1 MMARNRS
8 HLSCI
13 ATYPPGPVGELVEEP
28 APAVSRKSVSFAL
41 PIDRAIAEFETCAT
55 MAELRDKLQRVIE
68 NYGFAAFNFLDTGQ
82 PHLDAPYYLG
92 TSGKAWEQEYL
103 DNKFVHVDA
112 CVARARVTNVPF
124 NWGSVSLPSYK
135 GRRKP
140 GALKTM
146 EAARDHGF
154 QEGLVVPY
162 HFADRLG
169 RTHSSLVVFFW
180 KDPASKFG
188 FLMSESRHDLHLLMI
203 YWAQRAVDV
212 IATQHRSRAA
222 VIRDEHAEE
231 VSLTDRERDVVAW
244 AARGKTG
251 VDTAEILKISEDTVD
266 THMRSVMRKLN
277 ASNKTHA
284 VAKAIYF
291 GLISG

>member
-1 MMARNRS
+1 MMARNPPD
-8 HLSCI
+8 LSCI
-13 ATYPPGPVGELVEEP
+13 AAYPTPAVGELVQEQ
-28 APAVSRKSVSFAL
+28 APPVSRKSVSFAL

-55 MAELRDKLQRVIE
+55 IEELRDKLQKVIE

-82 PHLDAPYYLG
+82 PHLDVPYYLG

-169 RTHSSLVVFFW
+169 RTHSSLIVFFW
-180 KDPASKFG
+180 KDPASKFA
-188 FLMSESRHDLHLLMI
+188 FLMRESRHDLHLLMI
-203 YWAQRAVDV
+203 YWAQRAVDI

-222 VIRDEHAEE
+222 VIRDEEAEE
-231 VSLTDRERDVVAW
+231 VTLTDRERDVVVW

-251 VDTAEILKISEDTVD
+251 VDTADILRISEDTVD

-284 VAKAIYF
+284 VAKAIYL
-291 GLISG
+291 GLIGG

>member
-1 MMARNRS
+1 
-8 HLSCI
+8 
-13 ATYPPGPVGELVEEP
+13 
-28 APAVSRKSVSFAL
+28 VSFAL
-41 PIDRAIAEFETCAT
+41 SLDRAIADFETCAT
-55 MAELRDKLQRVIE
+55 MEELRDRLQKVIE

-82 PHLDAPYYLG
+82 PHLDVPYYLG

-124 NWGSVSLPSYK
+124 TWSSVSLPSYK

-140 GALKTM
+140 GAVKTM
-146 EAARDHGF
+146 EAAHDHGF

-180 KDPASKFG
+180 KDAVRKFA
-188 FLMSESRHDLHLLMI
+188 FMMQEQRHDLHLLMI
-203 YWAQRAVDV
+203 YWAQRAADIV
-212 IATQHRSRAA
+212 ATQHRAKAA
-222 VIRDEHAEE
+222 VIRDERAEE
-231 VSLTDRERDVVAW
+231 VTLTDRERDIIAW

-251 VDTAEILKISEDTVD
+251 GDTADILNISEDTVD
-266 THMRSVMRKLN
+266 THMRSAMRKLR
-277 ASNKTHA
+277 ATNKTHA

-291 GLISG
+291 GLISA

>member
-1 MMARNRS
+1 M
-8 HLSCI
+8 
-13 ATYPPGPVGELVEEP
+13 
-28 APAVSRKSVSFAL
+28 SFAPL
-41 PIDRAIAEFETCAT
+41 PIDRAIAEFETCTT
-55 MAELRDKLQRVIE
+55 MQELRDKLQKVSE
-68 NYGFAAFNFLDTGQ
+68 NYGFASFNFLDTGQ
-82 PHLDAPYYLG
+82 PHLDLPFYVG
-92 TSGKAWEQEYL
+92 TTGEAWEREYIS
-103 DNKFVHVDA
+103 NKFVHVDA
-112 CVARARVTNVPF
+112 CVAHARVTNVPF
-124 NWGSVSLPSYK
+124 HWGAVALPSYK

-140 GALKTM
+140 GAIKTM

-169 RTHSSLVVFFW
+169 RTHSSLIVFYW
-180 KDPASKFG
+180 KDAASRFA
-188 FLMSESRHDLHLLMI
+188 FLMRERRHDLHLLMI
-203 YWAQRAVDV
+203 YWAQRAVDI
-212 IATQHRSRAA
+212 IATAHRNRAA
-222 VIRDEHAEE
+222 VIRDDLAGE
-231 VSLTDRERDVVAW
+231 VTLTDRERDVVAW

-251 VDTAEILKISEDTVD
+251 VDTAEILRISEDTVD